1 MNPQLAESWFGKGRV
16 LQRFGKQD
24 DALEGWYHESLEITP
39 EDADIRIDRIQMPHL
54 LSIDQSPK
62 YRTYGVGSTLWD
74 PKKLK
79 EKSPR
84 A

>member
-54 LSIDQSPK
+54 LSMD
-62 YRTYGVGSTLWD
+62 
-74 PKKLK
+74 
-79 EKSPR
+79 
-84 A
+84 